1 MLQQRIAT
9 KGVKSGVGRCLL
21 KILCLKTNKL
31 ATSPQPDNCPSRAI
45 TTHCLYFFNPFFR
58 LHCGQYITSSLRIKI
73 KKNLHFLGLEYAVCT
88 KISVSVFKSYWA
100 GLESYC
106 CHALSSINRWC
117 YNTYLELE
125 PLCRRISSSSISIS
139 GDSVGLQGS

>member
-1 MLQQRIAT
+1 MNQLVA
-9 KGVKSGVGRCLL
+9 
-21 KILCLKTNKL
+21 
-31 ATSPQPDNCPSRAI
+31 SPQPDYCCNRAI
-45 TTHCLYFFNPFFR
+45 TTRCLYFFNSLFQSALR
-58 LHCGQYITSSLRIKI
+58 LVYYKQFMHQNKKSS
-73 KKNLHFLGLEYAVCT
+73 FLGLEYAVCT
-88 KISVSVFKSYWA
+88 KISISMFKSYWA

-106 CHALSSINRWC
+106 CHALLSINRWC